1 MQLVKKLEV
10 TLLNLLGTLCR
21 HTRYV
26 VHNELH
32 DDRDA
37 LVLREH
43 ILLELVV
50 NHLALRRAPVLGIE
64 LSTAGG
70 VSDGQLDSVSQLEAA
85 TVADCYARLDHDQ
98 VDNFGV
104 RINLKVALFG
114 DSDESLQQGVARYSE
129 LGEFEVPVVKA
140 VVTKLGT
147 AVAYFDTW
155 KRLEA
160 LRVTHRHNERL
171 HAVIV
176 LQGDASCE
184 NDGVRGLD
192 SKIAGPELR
201 SFDCRRM
208 NDKLVRVGVESR
220 SCLNSCH
227 IRPVAELCLSVTA
240 DDLPVVQKG

>member
-160 LRVTHRHNERL
+160 LRVTHRHDERL

-192 SKIAGPELR
+192 SKIAGPELC